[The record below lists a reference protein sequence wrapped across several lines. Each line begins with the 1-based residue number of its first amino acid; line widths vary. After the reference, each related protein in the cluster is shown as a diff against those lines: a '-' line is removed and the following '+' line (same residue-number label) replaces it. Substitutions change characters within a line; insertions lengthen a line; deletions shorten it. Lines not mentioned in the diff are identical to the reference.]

1 MQVQPYLTFY
11 GRADEA
17 LQFYE
22 KALGAKTMFKMH
34 FKDAPPNPDYPMT
47 PEMADK
53 VMHASF
59 TIGESMI
66 MCSDGDCSQP
76 AGAAQGDDHA
86 HEHERDRVVD
96 QMREADM
103 QKRGSKDRPHVVDV
117 ARVDAA
123 GRIKLVV
130 IDRVDRLDH
139 PHHHDDRQQQDQA
152 LDRLT
157 ALERS
162 ARARGCPWELGGAAA
177 HPHKHGTWRPRSG
190 DRKPDPDPTL
200 KESLRKRR

>member
-34 FKDAPPNPDYPMT
+34 FKDAPPNPDYTIT

-59 TIGESMI
+59 TIGDSMI

-76 AGAAQGDDHA
+76 GGGMHAGY
-86 HEHERDRVVD
+86 
-96 QMREADM
+96 
-103 QKRGSKDRPHVVDV
+103 
-117 ARVDAA
+117 
-123 GRIKLVV
+123 
-130 IDRVDRLDH
+130 
-139 PHHHDDRQQQDQA
+139 
-152 LDRLT
+152 
-157 ALERS
+157 
-162 ARARGCPWELGGAAA
+162 
-177 HPHKHGTWRPRSG
+177 
-190 DRKPDPDPTL
+190 
-200 KESLRKRR
+200 SLSLNPATV